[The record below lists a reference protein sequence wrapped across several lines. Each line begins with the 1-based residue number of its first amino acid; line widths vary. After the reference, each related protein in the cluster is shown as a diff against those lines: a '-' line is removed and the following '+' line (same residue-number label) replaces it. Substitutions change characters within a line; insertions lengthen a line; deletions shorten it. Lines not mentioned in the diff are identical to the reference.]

1 MNALCELSLCIV
13 HSQGHIPLLF
23 AKRSAETK
31 FPFNILTLTTA
42 SCIHSHT
49 ITVLPL
55 WRGVIVI
62 ITILTELVPLHSASY
77 IPSDYVGSW
86 NCVTVP
92 PSFQVI
98 THRPNFGPASRV
110 NTVRKKKKKTQ
121 NNVLCPVLED
131 LDSGYFFLPFLNHT
145 DCCLGCT
152 NVQTVSSPLH
162 LNPYRIKVKRI
173 LSSDYSSNLLNN
185 VLLPSFS
192 AAAEIPPS
200 LMIQPPNRAFSPL
213 SFSLSCIIPFGLGTA
228 CFWISP
234 HPFKKKTEVTQR
246 QWLLVKVA

>member
-98 THRPNFGPASRV
+98 THRANFGPASRV
-110 NTVRKKKKKTQ
+110 NTVRKKKKKKTSKQ
-121 NNVLCPVLED
+121 C
-131 LDSGYFFLPFLNHT
+131 SLP
-145 DCCLGCT
+145 
-152 NVQTVSSPLH
+152 
-162 LNPYRIKVKRI
+162 
-173 LSSDYSSNLLNN
+173 
-185 VLLPSFS
+185 
-192 AAAEIPPS
+192 
-200 LMIQPPNRAFSPL
+200 
-213 SFSLSCIIPFGLGTA
+213 
-228 CFWISP
+228 CFRR
-234 HPFKKKTEVTQR
+234 FR
-246 QWLLVKVA
+246 QWLLFSAIFEPHWLLPRLHKCSNSVFSSPFKPI